1 MKNIDVL
8 RAIQKLIV
16 EINNVN
22 SKIVNAKRIRED
34 KETLTPEERLLL
46 AIFGESYHLNYREM
60 KRYLFNELR
69 VADLQSR
76 FKSVAEGVYDNEIG
90 QLKTDDEVYKWLG
103 EFAYPSI
110 FTSKVVNREAEY
122 NELKEVQKIL
132 QANVQFR
139 MERVAKIVEQ
149 NAPFLIYTNE
159 LNRLQFELLEERQ
172 ISYLMKFLEVS
183 KNF

>member
-1 MKNIDVL
+1 MKNIEVL

-22 SKIVNAKRIRED
+22 SKIVNTKRLKED
-34 KETLTPEERLLL
+34 KDAITPEERLLL
-46 AIFGESYHLNYREM
+46 AIFGENYHLNYREM

-69 VADLQSR
+69 VHDLQNK

-90 QLKTDDEVYKWLG
+90 ELKTDEEVYKWLG
-103 EFAYPSI
+103 EFQYPSI
-110 FTSKVVNREAEY
+110 FTSKVVSREAEY

-139 MERVAKIVEQ
+139 MQRVDKIVKE

-159 LNRLQFELLEERQ
+159 LNRLQFDLFEERQ
-172 ISYLMKFLEVS
+172 VSYLMKFLEVS